1 MDNPCA
7 GCFLR
12 NRTRVPYE
20 GPIDALYAVV
30 GEAPGVTECRARRP
44 FHPDGPSGR
53 LLTTLLTH
61 LGIDRADVRIGNA
74 ILCGPISD
82 TDKQNPAFKD
92 VLARCALRREAE
104 GDLGSAR
111 TILAAGSMAAN
122 GLLGETI
129 TLGGRQPRRGALH
142 RDAAGRAV
150 FPTWHPAAILRSG
163 GDNTKG
169 GKKQGGGLSDA
180 EVETLAFD
188 IERSHDFA
196 LGRREEFTPE
206 ILTTRDPVLFV
217 NWVRE
222 NVYDA
227 GAMRF
232 SFDVETDSVDPTKA
246 DLLLV
251 GLAVELPNGV
261 IRAVSFWW
269 PNADDISKLLLADLL
284 SDANRECVLQNCQYD
299 LSVAERKV
307 TVPKNKVIDTLLA
320 MHAAF
325 PEVKLDLGS
334 IAHTFLAIEPWKFL
348 FRQWERA
355 HKQDVQAKSDEWIA
369 RNSHY
374 NAMDAATTLAV
385 VKPLF
390 VECEKRKVLQIHD
403 LDVQLALI
411 ARKMTE
417 RGLYISPE
425 IRGQLRDEFQE
436 KERKALDKL
445 RNLVVD
451 GVLNALTI
459 GKYPKEIEQLLMYVQ
474 KSSNKSLPKPRWKK
488 FKVPKKPRAK
498 KRTKALTPEQQALV
512 AIEQVAAAVRSA
524 EAALPAVLDDVSPWD
539 EEAIARMYSTKGPL
553 LDGTEKLDGTD
564 PPIPRADSPSVSTT
578 DVSPPASAVAPMEN
592 RPAESPLGGESMVLS
607 VPLPPSAIP
616 GFSSDTETPQ
626 APNTTEGVAT
636 SDTKTPKAT
645 NTTEGTPSGVWIYP
659 PIPEK
664 VWTNKAWNPF
674 STNQLRLAFDICGVQ
689 LPANSLTKSGQRS
702 MSKHALVQV
711 FDHPLVGAVIESRKY
726 RRFLSVYFESEGS
739 LIGEDNRLRVGWKVH
754 GTPTGRW
761 SSGAGGGGVG
771 DIGIAVQNWPPIMRK
786 MVVAPEGYLL
796 VGADYNA
803 LEFRMIALLSGEIIL
818 LEIFN
823 NTSVKRDL
831 HAENT
836 ARLYPKVWSS
846 LDPRFARSPEQQK
859 EYEERRKL
867 MRKFVK
873 TGFYA
878 AVYGAVPPTV
888 QATLRA
894 QSLKETDAKAAR
906 MLREVSL
913 KDCKM
918 FVDAVPRF
926 WPRLARWRDQ
936 QVVERS
942 RSGIF
947 VSPID
952 GRRRVWLMAR
962 SERSAFINTPVQM
975 SSGSLMNQRSLLLI
989 PKLHALSADIH
1000 PTLQVHDSWTFEV
1013 PIPLAEQ
1020 AKKIVEETMT
1030 TTLTIGAHSCLF
1042 PVEAAIG
1049 KSWDVV

>member
-1 MDNPCA
+1 MDNPCV
-7 GCFLR
+7 GCFLK
-12 NRTRVPYE
+12 NRTRVEFE
-20 GPIDALYAVV
+20 GPIDAQYAVV
-30 GEAPGVTECRARRP
+30 GEAPGVTECRAHRP
-44 FHPDGPSGR
+44 FHPEGPSGK

-61 LGIDRADVRIGNA
+61 VGIDRANVRIGNA

-82 TDKQNPAFKD
+82 LDKQNPAFKD
-92 VLARCALRREAE
+92 VLARCAARREAA

-142 RDAAGRAV
+142 RDAQGRAV

-188 IERSHDFA
+188 IERSYDFA
-196 LGRREEFTPE
+196 RGAREEFTPE
-206 ILTTRDPVLFV
+206 IVTTRDPVIFV

-222 NVYDA
+222 NIYDI
-227 GAMRF
+227 GVKRV
-232 SFDVETDSVDPTKA
+232 SLDVETDSVDPTKA
-246 DLLLV
+246 ELLLA
-251 GLAVELPNGV
+251 GLAVETASGV
-261 IRAVSFWW
+261 IRSVSFWW
-269 PNADDISKLLLADLL
+269 PNADDVSRAILVDLL
-284 SDANRECVLQNCQYD
+284 SREDVEGVYQNCQYD
-299 LSVAERKV
+299 LSVFERKIV
-307 TVPKNKVIDTLLA
+307 APKNKVFDTLLA

-334 IAHTFLAIEPWKFL
+334 IAHTFLVVPPWKFL

-355 HKQDVQAKSDEWIA
+355 HKADVQAKSDEWIE
-369 RNSHY
+369 RNSRY
-374 NAMDAATTLAV
+374 NAMDAATTLAI
-385 VKPLF
+385 VKPL
-390 VECEKRKVLQIHD
+390 VRECNTRKVLQIHGI
-403 LDVQLALI
+403 DVQLALI

-425 IRGQLRDEFQE
+425 IRVQLRDEFLE
-436 KERKALDKL
+436 KEHKALAKL

-459 GKYPKEIEQLLMYVQ
+459 GRYQKEIEQLLAFVQ

-488 FKVPKKPRAK
+488 FKAPKKPRVK
-498 KRTKALTPEQQALV
+498 KRTKALTAEQLALV
-512 AIEQVAAAVRSA
+512 VVAQVATAVQIA
-524 EAALPAVLDDVSPWD
+524 ETSDSPSPFD
-539 EEAIARMYSTKGPL
+539 EEFIARLTAH
-553 LDGTEKLDGTD
+553 
-564 PPIPRADSPSVSTT
+564 ADSPLVLDAT
-578 DVSPPASAVAPMEN
+578 VSPISGSVAGQPAPAEN
-592 RPAESPLGGESMVLS
+592 RPAESVGDAGMVL
-607 VPLPPSAIP
+607 VPPDLPDDIP
-616 GFSSDTETPQ
+616 GFSSVAPQ
-626 APNTTEGVAT
+626 ALLSDVVA
-636 SDTKTPKAT
+636 PQ
-645 NTTEGTPSGVWIYP
+645 GVWIYP
-659 PIPEK
+659 PIPDK

-726 RRFLSVYFESEGS
+726 RRFLSVYFESKS
-739 LIGEDNRLRVGWKVH
+739 VMIGEDNRLRVGWKVH

-771 DIGIAVQNWPPIMRK
+771 DIGIAVQNWSELVRK

-796 VGADYNA
+796 CGADYNA
-803 LEFRMIALLSGEIIL
+803 LEFRMIALQSGETAL
-818 LEIFN
+818 LSIFN
-823 NTSVKRDL
+823 DTVTRPKRDL

-836 ARLYPKVWSS
+836 ARLYPKVWMS
-846 LDPRFARSPEQQK
+846 LDPRFARSPEQAK
-859 EYEERRKL
+859 EYEDRRKL

-878 AVYGAVPPTV
+878 ATYGAVPVTV

-894 QSLKETDAKAAR
+894 QSLKETDSKAAR

-918 FVDAVPRF
+918 FVDAIPRF
-926 WPRLARWRDQ
+926 WPKLARYRDK
-936 QVVERS
+936 VIAELS
-942 RSGIF
+942 RSGEWR
-947 VSPID
+947 SPLD

-962 SERSAFINTPVQM
+962 SERSAFVNTPTQGL
-975 SSGSLMNQRSLLLI
+975 SGSLMNQQTLLLM
-989 PKLHALSADIH
+989 PKLAALSEDIH
-1000 PTLQVHDSWTFEV
+1000 LILQVHDSLTFEV

-1020 AKKIVEETMT
+1020 AKKIVEDTMT
-1030 TTLTIGAHSCLF
+1030 TKLRIGEYECLF